1 MRWTPTPQSA
11 DIRRARLTLTIIC
24 ARRIIDLVAKF
35 RIDKIA
41 ELCRQL
47 SFTPQEARS
56 QQLTAAEEL
65 LLEIDPAKAYP
76 LNFLV
81 FRITGYHPRQVDQ
94 ALLTGLA
101 VQHDLGLLIEQAS
114 QTLNLRVDTAGQP
127 VLGIDDV
134 AQRFNVTSKT
144 IQRWRRRGLAAR
156 RFVFPDGKKRM
167 GFLADTV
174 ERFLAIHRDQVAP
187 ITNFSE
193 VSQSEAAHILRRA
206 ARLAIHCRCCASEI
220 CRRIARRTNRSPLT
234 IAQII
239 KTHDQHHPR
248 CAIFPAAPA
257 ELGQDDRVEILR
269 AFRCGAALAD
279 LARRM
284 DRRRYTIYRAII
296 EERLAQLNRRRVRFI
311 DDPLYHQNDASAVV
325 DQIVAQQELPADRN
339 ADELRIPRDLPPYLA
354 DLYRTPLLSPA
365 RERAL
370 FLKLNFHKFQF
381 VTARRRIEPQ
391 LARAGDLSLLEA
403 CRRDVIDARN
413 KIVRANLRLVVS
425 VARKHLRPGLSLM
438 ELISDGNLTL
448 MRAVESFDFH
458 RGYRFS
464 TYATLALMKGFA
476 RSVCQMQSSGRQAI
490 HNPLLLAAV
499 ADGDGPN
506 AVHRML
512 CRDEVSRLLSQLE
525 QRERD
530 VIRAHYGLNEGCPAT
545 YEQVGSRMGLSKQRV
560 RQIEQLALAKLR
572 AAQSG

>member
-1 MRWTPTPQSA
+1 MEP
-11 DIRRARLTLTIIC
+11 
-24 ARRIIDLVAKF
+24 VAKF
-35 RIDKIA
+35 RIDKIG
-41 ELCRQL
+41 ELSRQL
-47 SFTPQEARS
+47 SFTPQEARLE
-56 QQLTAAEEL
+56 QLTAAESL

-76 LNFLV
+76 LDFLV
-81 FRITGYHPRQVDQ
+81 FRITGYHPKMVDQ

-114 QTLNLRVDTAGQP
+114 ATLNLRSDAVGQP

-156 RFVFPDGKKRM
+156 RFIFPDGKRRV
-167 GFLADTV
+167 GFLAATV
-174 ERFLAIHRDQVAP
+174 ERFLAIHRDQVVRAA
-187 ITNFSE
+187 NFSQ
-193 VSQSEAAHILRRA
+193 VSPSESAQILRRA
-206 ARLAIHCRCCASEI
+206 ARLAIHCRCCAAEI

-239 KTHDQHHPR
+239 RTHDQNHPR
-248 CAIFPAAPA
+248 SAIFAAASA
-257 ELGQDDRVEILR
+257 ELSQDDRDQILR
-269 AFRCGAALAD
+269 AFRRGAPLAT
-279 LARRM
+279 LAERFERP
-284 DRRRYTIYRAII
+284 RSVVCRVIL
-296 EERLAQLNRRRVRFI
+296 EERLAQLNRRKVRFI
-311 DDPLYHQNDASAVV
+311 DDPLYHQPDASMVV
-325 DQIVAQQELPADRN
+325 DQIVAQQELPADRKT
-339 ADELRIPRDLPPYLA
+339 EEMRIPRDLPQYLA
-354 DLYRTPLLSPA
+354 DLYRTPLLSPP

-391 LARAGDLSLLEA
+391 LARARDLSLLEA
-403 CRRDVIDARN
+403 ARRDVIDARN
-413 KIVRANLRLVVS
+413 QIVRANLRLVVS

-476 RSVCQMQSSGRQAI
+476 RSVSQMRSSGRGAV
-490 HNPLLLAAV
+490 HSPVLLASL
-499 ADGDGPN
+499 ADSHGPH
-506 AVHRML
+506 ADRRML
-512 CRDEVSRLLSQLE
+512 CRDEVTRLLSQLE
-525 QRERD
+525 ERERD
-530 VIRAHYGLNEGCPAT
+530 VIRAHYGLSEGRPAT

-560 RQIEQLALAKLR
+560 RQIEQSALAKLR
-572 AAQSG
+572 AARAG